1 MFQMFEPAVTFI
13 VESPLPTTPSAWVP
27 VVWVQVALIVA
38 ALLWIGWKE
47 RGKTPD

>member
-1 MFQMFEPAVTFI
+1 MFDSVSTFV
-13 VESPLPTTPSAWVP
+13 VESPLSATPSTLIP
-27 VVWVQVALIVA
+27 VVWVPVTLIVA